1 MDNRRTG
8 HKTFLSL
15 KFREL
20 SPTRAAIVKP
30 GRLGPVARPRDQVR
44 RRRELVA
51 ATSKLVA
58 RKGLASVRLRDIAD
72 AAGVTSGA
80 VLYYYDGLD
89 ELFTAAYDRAVER
102 FCRDREEAVAG
113 LEDAAARLVTAIRL
127 GIPGGPDDAEIRL
140 LYELEAVAFRSP
152 ECAALMA
159 AYVQRQV
166 SMYASILDVGAAVG
180 RLELSTGARSIARNI
195 VALEDGQGI
204 YVLLG
209 RDAAADVEARIVD
222 YVAAATGLTPD
233 ELRAAGGAATA

>member
-1 MDNRRTG
+1 
-8 HKTFLSL
+8 
-15 KFREL
+15 
-20 SPTRAAIVKP
+20 
-30 GRLGPVARPRDQVR
+30 VARPRDQVR

-58 RKGLASVRLRDIAD
+58 RKGLASVKLRDIAD

-102 FCRDREEAVAG
+102 FCRDREAAIAG
-113 LEDAAARLVTAIRL
+113 VDDAAARLAAAIRL
-127 GIPGGPDDAEIRL
+127 GVPGGPDDAEIRL

-152 ECAALMA
+152 ECAALMS
-159 AYVQRQV
+159 AYIERQV
-166 SMYASILDVGAAVG
+166 AMYASVLDVGAAVG
-180 RLELSTGARSIARNI
+180 RLTLTAGARDIARNI

-209 RDAAADVEARIVD
+209 RDTAAAVEGRIVD
-222 YVAAATGLTPD
+222 YVATATGLTPA
-233 ELRAAGGAATA
+233 ELRAAGPAR

>member
-1 MDNRRTG
+1 
-8 HKTFLSL
+8 
-15 KFREL
+15 
-20 SPTRAAIVKP
+20 
-30 GRLGPVARPRDQVR
+30 VARPRDQVR
-44 RRRELVA
+44 RRGELVA

-58 RKGLASVRLRDIAD
+58 RKGLASVKLRDIAD

-89 ELFTAAYDRAVER
+89 ELFTAAYDGAVER

-159 AYVQRQV
+159 GYIERQV
-166 SMYASILDVGAAVG
+166 AMYASILDVGAAVG
-180 RLELSTGARSIARNI
+180 RLKLTAGARGIARNI

-209 RDAAADVEARIVD
+209 RDTAADVEARIVE
-222 YVAAATGLTPD
+222 YVATATGLTVA
-233 ELRAAGGAATA
+233 ELRAAGAAVPA